1 MNWNDE
7 MMKQEAQAFLEIADK
22 LPKDKEIKVA
32 LGLDKKTTRPDV
44 PMHLIRKVGGKNYM
58 VNTGDILLTQRGK
71 TFFVTGW
78 DEVSGVVEGVT
89 TDEVKLFVSG
99 PASMFGCHFA
109 EV

>member
-7 MMKQEAQAFLEIADK
+7 MMKQEA
-22 LPKDKEIKVA
+22 
-32 LGLDKKTTRPDV
+32 DKKTTRPSVPGV
-44 PMHLIRKVGGKNYM
+44 PMHLIRKVGGKNYV

-78 DEVSGVVEGVT
+78 SEVSGVVEGVT